1 MRHRTLFLL
10 TAAMALTIAP
20 AATSQTATLATG
32 PTPHSVT
39 ALGFGPAGTMI
50 STKPNAPFS
59 AVLVVHMEQTLNDG
73 THIARDNEE
82 LVIRDGLGRIYRA
95 RKIKRPGAKEPEPW
109 VLLTITDPVHHVQ
122 YSCSPIKVCSKM
134 EYRLPPNI
142 RRLGGPGLGT
152 QRNPS
157 AEDLGASNISG
168 VEVEGKRVTW
178 VIPEGAAGNDRP
190 ITSTEET
197 WHSKEL
203 DVDVQVKRDD
213 PRAGTR
219 TTTLT
224 ELSLGEPDPNY
235 FQIPEGYRIQVSR
248 LPSAQALSPLPEE
261 SGSTFP
267 AGTLPPHQ

>member
-1 MRHRTLFLL
+1 MKPRTLVLL
-10 TAAMALTIAP
+10 TAVIAWTSAP
-20 AATSQTATLATG
+20 AATAQTATLRTG
-32 PTPHSVT
+32 TTSHTVT
-39 ALGFGPAGTMI
+39 SFGFGPAGTMI
-50 STKPNAPFS
+50 STKADAPFR

-82 LVIRDGLGRIYRA
+82 LVMRDGLGRIYRA
-95 RKIKRPGAKEPEPW
+95 RKIKRAGAKEPEPW

-134 EYRLPPNI
+134 EYRLPPNM
-142 RRLGGPGLGT
+142 RRPGGPAVGPHQNLT
-152 QRNPS
+152 S
-157 AEDLGASNISG
+157 EDLGSSNMSG

-224 ELSLGEPDPNY
+224 ELSLSGRSP
-235 FQIPEGYRIQVSR
+235 SR
-248 LPSAQALSPLPEE
+248 SARCGKRAGLVSPLGLCRRIR
-261 SGSTFP
+261 SSWRRAMG
-267 AGTLPPHQ
+267 